1 MLISEEKNIISRAMK
16 TINLNSDVLNDV
28 NSIYFQK
35 NIFELIG
42 IQREPKEEITKF
54 LHRVKNEIRDNGY
67 TPNVVFMSIV
77 LYSEIQQYIDECDLT
92 KELIISVDK
101 YVLELLNIS
110 SDFMVYI
117 PNFLK
122 DQCRTV

>member
-1 MLISEEKNIISRAMK
+1 MSMI
-16 TINLNSDVLNDV
+16 TVNLNRDVLNDV

-42 IQREPKEEITKF
+42 INREPKEEITEF
-54 LHRVKNEIRDNGY
+54 LHRVKYEIKDKGY

-77 LYSEIQQYIDECDLT
+77 LYSEIQEYINELDLD
-92 KELIISVDK
+92 KDLLISVDK
-101 YVLELLNIS
+101 YVLDLLNIS

-117 PNFLK
+117 PDVLK
-122 DQCRTV
+122 DKCKAMP

>member
-1 MLISEEKNIISRAMK
+1 MK

-35 NIFELIG
+35 NVFELIG
-42 IQREPKEEITKF
+42 IQREPKEGITKF
-54 LHRVKNEIRDNGY
+54 LHRAKHEIRDNGH

-77 LYSEIQQYIDECDLT
+77 LYSEIQEYMNKNDISKDLMMTVDSYILD
-92 KELIISVDK
+92 I
-101 YVLELLNIS
+101 LNIS

>member
-1 MLISEEKNIISRAMK
+1 MRMK
-16 TINLNSDVLNDV
+16 TVNLNRDVLNDV

-42 IQREPKEEITKF
+42 IKREPKEEITEF
-54 LHRVKNEIRDNGY
+54 LHRVKYEIKDKGY
-67 TPNVVFMSIV
+67 TPNVVFMSII
-77 LYSEIQQYIDECDLT
+77 LYSEIQQYIDECELNKDL
-92 KELIISVDK
+92 LISVDK
-101 YVLELLNIS
+101 YVLDLLNIS

-117 PNFLK
+117 PDAFK